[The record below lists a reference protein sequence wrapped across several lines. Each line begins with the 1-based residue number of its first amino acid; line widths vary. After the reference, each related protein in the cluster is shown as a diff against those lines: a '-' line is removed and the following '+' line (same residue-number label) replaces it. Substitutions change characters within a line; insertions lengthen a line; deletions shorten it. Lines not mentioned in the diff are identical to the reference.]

1 MNTLCGIYVDDILL
15 CGQEKSVENDISE
28 LKSKFDITVNNE
40 FQDYVGCEIIK
51 EKDTILIHQTK
62 LINKII
68 REFSTEIKGT
78 EKDTPMSVHEHV
90 IMPDENEEKSMLKRY
105 QHGVG
110 SLLYLVKLSSP
121 DLTKSVR

>member
-51 EKDTILIHQTK
+51 KKDTILIHQTK

-68 REFSTEIKGT
+68 RELSPEIKVI
-78 EKDTPMSVHEHV
+78 EK
-90 IMPDENEEKSMLKRY
+90 I
-105 QHGVG
+105 QQ
-110 SLLYLVKLSSP
+110 
-121 DLTKSVR
+121 

>member
-1 MNTLCGIYVDDILL
+1 MNTFCGIYVDDILL
-15 CGQEKSVENDISE
+15 CGQEKSVENEISE

-68 REFSTEIKGT
+68 REFSPEIKGT

-90 IMPDENEEKSMLKRY
+90 IIPDENEGK
-105 QHGVG
+105 
-110 SLLYLVKLSSP
+110 
-121 DLTKSVR
+121 